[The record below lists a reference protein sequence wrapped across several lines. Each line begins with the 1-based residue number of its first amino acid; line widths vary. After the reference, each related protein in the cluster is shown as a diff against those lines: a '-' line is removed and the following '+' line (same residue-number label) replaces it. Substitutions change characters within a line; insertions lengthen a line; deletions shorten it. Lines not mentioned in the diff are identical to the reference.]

1 MKKIK
6 KLILAVVFL
15 MTGCASKV
23 DSVTDYGSATKLK
36 ANYQY
41 AGDYEA
47 ISLPLDMSRFTELT
61 ENPNFYQISMI
72 DSLKLVESKKGTAVL
87 VYGYPDS
94 QYCQLAIPLLNEVA
108 KDEETNLFYIDVRED
123 DITSKTEE
131 EQSEIT
137 SQMLSD
143 YDSQIPKNEDGS
155 TYFELPF
162 VVGIKDGEITKSHI
176 ALTDGF
182 EITEESNQLS
192 EEESNELK
200 TIYKE
205 IVESIK

>member
-1 MKKIK
+1 MRKLKKI
-6 KLILAVVFL
+6 LLTVVFL
-15 MTGCASKV
+15 MTGCASEV
-23 DSVTDYGSATKLK
+23 DSITDYGSATALN

-47 ISLPLDMSRFTELT
+47 ISLPLDMSGFTDLT
-61 ENPNFYQISMI
+61 ENPNFYQISKI
-72 DSLKLVESKKGTAVL
+72 DSLNLVESKKGTAVL

-108 KDEETNLFYIDVRED
+108 KDEETNFFYIDVRED
-123 DITSKTEE
+123 SITFKTEE
-131 EQSEIT
+131 QQNEIKNR
-137 SQMLSD
+137 MLSD
-143 YDSQIPKNEDGS
+143 YESQIPRNEDGS
-155 TYFELPF
+155 IHFELPF

-192 EEESNELK
+192 EEQSNELK